1 MGVKLTNTNENKGRA
16 IPYWKFLQAG
26 FLVVNKS
33 GVTEDGTRVPV
44 KEVADGPVFFL
55 CRQAARCAAGGQQVE
70 GSKYVFHGG

>member
-1 MGVKLTNTNENKGRA
+1 MGVKLTNTNKNKVRA
-16 IPYWKFLQAG
+16 TPYRKFLQTE

-33 GVTEDGTRVPV
+33 GVTEDGTRVSV